1 MKFYAVHHNLT
12 AHTAK
17 LLDFKNNQDI
27 YRQVF
32 ATKTQATQY
41 ARSLKQALLTLV
53 QEKQAEYRSPLNFM
67 HYATHTKVS
76 ATRLIKESGVNISVE
91 TLTLNCKEEIAKA
104 LSNTALRECHNYDEE
119 CGTWDHYD
127 CAVFF
132 FDTIEADTR
141 NNAVLREPSYED

>member
-17 LLDFKNNQDI
+17 LLDFKDNQDI

-32 ATKTQATQY
+32 TTKTQATQY
-41 ARSLKQALLTLV
+41 ARSLKQALLALV
-53 QEKQAEYRSPLNFM
+53 REKQAEYRSPLNS
-67 HYATHTKVS
+67 YYDTHTKVS
-76 ATRLIKESGVNISVE
+76 PTRLIKESGVNISVE
-91 TLTLNCKEEIAKA
+91 SFSLNCKEDIAKA

-119 CGTWDHYD
+119 CGTWDHHD

>member
-17 LLDFKNNQDI
+17 LLDFKDNQDV

-32 ATKTQATQY
+32 TTKAQATQY
-41 ARSLKQALLTLV
+41 ARSLKQAVLALV
-53 QEKQAEYRSPLNFM
+53 REKQEEYNYSPAFE
-67 HYATHTKVS
+67 HHTKVS
-76 ATRLIKESGVNISVE
+76 PTRLIKESGVEISVVPFS
-91 TLTLNCKEEIAKA
+91 LNGKEEIAKA

-132 FDTIEADTR
+132 FDVIEADTR
-141 NNAVLREPSYED
+141 NNAVLREASYEE

>member
-17 LLDFKNNQDI
+17 LLDFKENQDI

-32 ATKTQATQY
+32 TTKAQATQY
-41 ARSLKQALLTLV
+41 ARSLKQAVLALV
-53 QEKQAEYRSPLNFM
+53 REKQEEYAGNISDQ
-67 HYATHTKVS
+67 YVSHTKM
-76 ATRLIKESGVNISVE
+76 APTRLIKESGVEITVVSFS
-91 TLTLNCKEEIAKA
+91 LKGKEEIAKA
-104 LSNTALRECHNYDEE
+104 LSSTALRESHDYDEE

-132 FDTIEADTR
+132 FDTIEGDTR
-141 NNAVLREPSYED
+141 NNEVLRETSYED